1 MEAQNYEEIIEQA
14 SKNANEAYKAKKA
27 EELKRKEELEKT
39 EVSSGAKQWVED
51 EKSGRLK
58 GKDI

>member
-1 MEAQNYEEIIEQA
+1 MGTQNHDEVIEQA
-14 SKNANEAYKAKKA
+14 SINAKQAYDAEKA

-39 EVSSGAKQWVED
+39 EVSPHVKGWIED

-58 GKDI
+58 GKQV